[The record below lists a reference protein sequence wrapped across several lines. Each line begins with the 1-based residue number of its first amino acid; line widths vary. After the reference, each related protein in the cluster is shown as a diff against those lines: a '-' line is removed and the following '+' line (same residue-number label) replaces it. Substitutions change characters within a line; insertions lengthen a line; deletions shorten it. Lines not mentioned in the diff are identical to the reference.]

1 MKENYVIPLRKEFQK
16 APRYKKTSKAMR
28 ALKEFLIKHTKT
40 DKIKIGK
47 YLNQELWKNGPK
59 NPPPRVKVRITK
71 EEDIITA
78 ELIDAPE
85 EKPKIEEKKKTIKK
99 PKIEEIK
106 EEPKKETK
114 SEKSETPKKEVE
126 KVPTA
131 KELAEKKET
140 KN

>member
-16 APRYKKTSKAMR
+16 APRYKKTSKAVR
-28 ALKEFLIKHTKT
+28 AIKEFLQRHTKS

-59 NPPPRVKVRITK
+59 NPPPKVKVRVTK
-71 EEDIITA
+71 EEDIIKA

-99 PKIEEIK
+99 QKIEEPK
-106 EEPKKETK
+106 EEPK
-114 SEKSETPKKEVE
+114 TPKKKIE
-126 KVPTA
+126 KIPTA
-131 KELAEKKET
+131 KELAEKKEI

>member
-1 MKENYVIPLRKEFQK
+1 MKENYVVPLRKEFQK
-16 APRYKKTSKAMR
+16 APRYKKTSKAVR
-28 ALKEFLIKHTKT
+28 ALKEFLKKHTKS

-47 YLNQELWKNGPK
+47 YLNEELWKNGPK
-59 NPPPRVKVRITK
+59 NPPSKVKIRVTK
-71 EEDIITA
+71 EKDIIKA

-99 PKIEEIK
+99 PKIEESK
-106 EEPKKETK
+106 EEPK
-114 SEKSETPKKEVE
+114 TPKKEIE
-126 KVPTA
+126 KIPTA

>member
-1 MKENYVIPLRKEFQK
+1 MKESYVIPLRKEFQK

-40 DKIKIGK
+40 DKIIIGK

-71 EEDIITA
+71 EEDFIKA

-99 PKIEEIK
+99 PKLEGPK
-106 EEPKKETK
+106 EEVKKETK
-114 SEKSETPKKEVE
+114 TPKKEV
-126 KVPTA
+126 KKIPTA